1 MAFEDVKKV
10 WMNGRLVDYAD
21 ATVHVF
27 SHVIHYGS
35 GVFEGT
41 RCYKTARG
49 PAVFRLSD
57 HTDRL
62 FASAKVYR
70 MEVPYDKE
78 QVNEAV
84 LETIRVN
91 GFDECYIRPVI
102 YRGHGTL
109 GVNPFNSPVDVV
121 IGVWKWGKYLG
132 PEALEKG
139 VDVCVSSWNRMS
151 PNTFPAMAKAT
162 ANYMNSQLIKMEAL
176 TNGYVEGIG
185 LAPDGTV
192 AEGSGE
198 NIFVVW
204 RGRVITPPT
213 ASAGLPGITRATVI
227 DLAKECGFELV
238 EERIPRELLY
248 IADEVFFCGTA
259 SEITPIRS
267 IDRVTIGSGGRGP
280 VVERLQ
286 KEFFAIVEGR
296 APDRHGWLTPV
307 EAPVEAAVAAAKA

>member
-10 WMNGRLVDYAD
+10 WMNGKMVDFAD
-21 ATVHVF
+21 AKIHLF

-41 RCYKTARG
+41 RCYATPRG
-49 PAVFRLSD
+49 PAVFRLRD

-62 FASAKVYR
+62 FASAKIYR
-70 MEVPYDKE
+70 MEIPFSKAEID
-78 QVNEAV
+78 EAV
-84 LETIRVN
+84 LETIRAN
-91 GFDECYIRPVI
+91 EFGACYIRPIV
-102 YRGHGTL
+102 YRGMGTL
-109 GVNPFNSPVDVV
+109 GVNPFNSPIDVA

-132 PEALEKG
+132 PEALENG
-139 VDVCVSSWNRMS
+139 VDACVASWSRMA

-176 TNGYVEGIG
+176 TNGYAEGIG
-185 LAPDGTV
+185 LSPDGTV

-198 NIFVVW
+198 NLFLVW
-204 RGRVITPPT
+204 RNRLITPPV
-213 ASAGLPGITRATVI
+213 ASAGLPGITRSTVVH
-227 DLAKECGFELV
+227 LAEDCGFEIV
-238 EERIPRELLY
+238 EQVVPREMLY

-267 IDRVTIGSGGRGP
+267 VDRIPVGNGKRGP

-296 APDRHGWLTPV
+296 APDRHHWMTPV
-307 EAPVEAAVAAAKA
+307 EVAESAVASRG

>member
-10 WMNGRLVDYAD
+10 WMNGKLVEYQD
-21 ATVHVF
+21 ANVHVF

-41 RCYKTARG
+41 RCYRTARG
-49 PAVFRLSD
+49 PAVFRLAD

-62 FASAKVYR
+62 YASAKIYR
-70 MEVPYDKE
+70 MEIPYSKA
-78 QVNEAV
+78 QFNEAV
-84 LETIRVN
+84 LDTIRAN
-91 GFDECYIRPVI
+91 EFEECYIRPVV

-109 GVNPFNSPVDVV
+109 GVNPFNSPIDVV

-132 PEALEKG
+132 PEAIEKG
-139 VDVCVSSWNRMS
+139 VDVCVSSWNRMA

-185 LAPDGTV
+185 LSPDGTV

-213 ASAGLPGITRATVI
+213 ASAGLPGITRATVME
-227 DLAKECGFELV
+227 LARECGFEVV
-238 EERIPRELLY
+238 EQQIPRELLY

-259 SEITPIRS
+259 AEITPIRS
-267 IDRVTIGSGGRGP
+267 VDRISVGNGARGP

-286 KEFFAIVEGR
+286 KEFFAIVQGR
-296 APDRHGWLTPV
+296 APDRHSWLTPV
-307 EAPVEAAVAAAKA
+307 EVSVEAAKA

>member
-10 WMNGRLVDYAD
+10 WMNGKFVDFAD
-21 ATVHVF
+21 AKIHVF
-27 SHVIHYGS
+27 SHALHYGS

-41 RCYKTARG
+41 RCYKTATG
-49 PAVFRLSD
+49 PAVFRLRE

-62 FASAKVYR
+62 YDSAKIYR
-70 MEVPYDKE
+70 MEIPYARE
-78 QVNEAV
+78 ELNEAI

-91 GFDECYIRPVI
+91 EFEACYIRPIV
-102 YRGHGTL
+102 YRGFGTL
-109 GVNPFNSPVDVV
+109 GVNPFNSPIEVV

-132 PEALEKG
+132 PEALEQG
-139 VDVCVSSWNRMS
+139 VDVCVSSWNRMA

-176 TNGYVEGIG
+176 KNGFVEGIG
-185 LAPDGTV
+185 LSTDGTV

-198 NIFVVW
+198 NLFVVW
-204 RGRVITPPT
+204 RGKIVTPPT
-213 ASAGLPGITRATVI
+213 ASAGLPGITRATVMS
-227 DLAKECGFELV
+227 LARDCGFDLV
-238 EERIPRELLY
+238 EQPIPRELLY

-267 IDRVTIGSGGRGP
+267 VDRISVGNGARGP

-286 KEFFAIVEGR
+286 KEFFGIVEGR
-296 APDRHGWLTPV
+296 LPDRHGWLTPV
-307 EAPVEAAVAAAKA
+307 GIPVEAAPA